1 MIEKENLPILSSRNV
16 SDFNKFMLESF
27 GEVWTYVPKELIK
40 PSKDIVEGMD
50 FILKDNGEIMT
61 SIKIENPIDK
71 IFDI

>member
-1 MIEKENLPILSSRNV
+1 MKKKRLPILSSKNV

-27 GEVWTYVPKELIK
+27 GEVWTYAPKHSLK

-61 SIKIENPIDK
+61 SILIENPIDK